1 MTYLTKEGKNNISNV
16 ESNKKHRKQ
25 NFIKKYHY
33 MTQETLN
40 AKQIVEYFNLPYGK
54 TTFYKKLREW
64 GLLDKNNVPSYEML
78 VGGYII
84 VRTPLIYNGFR
95 NTNVNVPVFTWKF
108 IRFIE
113 SYFEKSD
120 AT

>member
-1 MTYLTKEGKNNISNV
+1 M
-16 ESNKKHRKQ
+16 
-25 NFIKKYHY
+25 
-33 MTQETLN
+33 
-40 AKQIVEYFNLPYGK
+40 
-54 TTFYKKLREW
+54 
-64 GLLDKNNVPSYEML
+64 EML